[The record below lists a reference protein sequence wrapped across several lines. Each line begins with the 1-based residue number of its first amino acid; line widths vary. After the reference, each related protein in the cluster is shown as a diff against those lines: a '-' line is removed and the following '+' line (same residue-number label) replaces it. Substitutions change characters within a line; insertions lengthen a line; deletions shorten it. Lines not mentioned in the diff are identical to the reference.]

1 MTAKEI
7 IAYMESLQN
16 EEQRR
21 VLMGFFKTGPGE
33 YGEGD
38 EFLGLKVPQTREV
51 VKAAWK
57 DFPLDEVPEL
67 LMSKWHEV
75 RLCGLLILVA
85 KFERLTK
92 RAAARTPLECTERT
106 GTARTPLECTERTG
120 TERTPL
126 ECTET
131 IKTPLECAEEAIRGR
146 DEILTMYLQYAERAN
161 NWDLVDLSVPKIL
174 GHWLLLPTNLSPLPT
189 IPEHSSPT
197 RSLSPHR
204 GGDPL
209 QIAYKRQVLDE
220 LAQSDN
226 LWKQRMSMVCSW
238 KTSQM
243 GDPSWCLRYA
253 EIHLHHPHDL
263 MHKAVGWM
271 LREMGKRCSMDLL
284 RDFLRQHAHEM
295 PRTMLRYAIEK
306 MSEQERQYWMAIP
319 QDFAPAKNSKAN
331 RFAGIPVSDFVEMIL
346 MGDDEAMY
354 YLLHDRLK
362 RPLHER
368 YEAYNNCLFDDYE
381 DVIDDFFL
389 NLRECG
395 RYPYEPLQRIKKKES
410 FETWLLNTFRNYLRN
425 RAEAEGGVISS
436 QPNCE
441 AHALIAGEGSISD
454 EEKIRVVSQLI
465 AYAHQVFYPR
475 GRFIFLRSLLTMLN
489 KQRAVPNKEMAEALD
504 MSDLAYRVAV
514 YRMKQNVRHFRNRL
528 HKGETLRLDEEHQ
541 QMADNINRDFIHLY
555 PMLFRIYLECIDTLK
570 TSTAVKDLR
579 QQYLEERGFAVHEPD
594 ADSPIRVRIPAF
606 WEKLNRWMTT

>member
-1 MTAKEI
+1 MMTAKEI

-51 VKAAWK
+51 VKNVWK
-57 DFPLDEVPEL
+57 EFPLSEVPEL

-85 KFERLTK
+85 KFEKLTK
-92 RAAARTPLECTERT
+92 RAAARAPLEWTE
-106 GTARTPLECTERTG
+106 AKKQKALEWT
-120 TERTPL
+120 
-126 ECTET
+126 
-131 IKTPLECAEEAIRGR
+131 EEAIIGR
-146 DEILTMYLQYAERAN
+146 DEILMMYLRYAEQAN
-161 NWDLVDLSVPKIL
+161 NWDLVDLSVHKIL
-174 GHWLLLPTNLSPLPT
+174 GHWLLLPTNL
-189 IPEHSSPT
+189 
-197 RSLSPHR
+197 
-204 GGDPL
+204 GDRD
-209 QIAYKRQVLDE
+209 YKIKVLDG

-271 LREMGKRCSMDLL
+271 LREMGKRVSVDLL

-306 MSEQERQYWMAIP
+306 MTEQERQYWLNIP
-319 QDFAPAKNSKAN
+319 QDFAPAKESKAN
-331 RFAGIPVSDFVEMIL
+331 RFAGVLVPDFVEMIL
-346 MGDDEAMY
+346 KGDDEAMY
-354 YLLHDRLK
+354 YLLHERLK
-362 RPLHER
+362 HQLQER
-368 YEAYNNCLFDDYE
+368 FEAYKNNLCDDYE

-389 NLRECG
+389 YLRECG
-395 RYPYEPLQRIKKKES
+395 RYPYEPLKRIKKKES
-410 FETWLLNTFRNYLRN
+410 FETWLLNTFRNYLSN
-425 RAEAEGGVISS
+425 RVETEGRGISS

-441 AHALIAGEGSISD
+441 AHWAIAGEGGICD

-465 AYAHQVFYPR
+465 AYAHQVFYSR

-528 HKGETLRLDEEHQ
+528 LMGETLRLDDEHQ
-541 QMADNINRDFIHLY
+541 QMAEQIDADFIHLY
-555 PMLFRIYLECIDTLK
+555 PTLFRFYVECIDTLK
-570 TSTAVKDLR
+570 TCTAVKHLR
-579 QQYLEERGFAVHEPD
+579 QQYLEERGYAVHEPD

-606 WEKLNRWMTT
+606 WEKLNHWMTI